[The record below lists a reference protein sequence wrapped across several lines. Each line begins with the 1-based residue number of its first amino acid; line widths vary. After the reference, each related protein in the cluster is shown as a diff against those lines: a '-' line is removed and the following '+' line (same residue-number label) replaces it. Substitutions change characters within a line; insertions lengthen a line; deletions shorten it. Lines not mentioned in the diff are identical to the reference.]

1 LGINCHPG
9 KVNVVTETFNRR
21 SHLSKLVVE
30 NMPFNLCEEFE
41 KLNLRLKVNTGVVA
55 MEVDSMLAQDIRKGQ
70 LEDEK
75 L

>member
-1 LGINCHPG
+1 
-9 KVNVVTETFNRR
+9 
-21 SHLSKLVVE
+21 VVE
-30 NMPFNLCEEFE
+30 NMPFNICEEFE